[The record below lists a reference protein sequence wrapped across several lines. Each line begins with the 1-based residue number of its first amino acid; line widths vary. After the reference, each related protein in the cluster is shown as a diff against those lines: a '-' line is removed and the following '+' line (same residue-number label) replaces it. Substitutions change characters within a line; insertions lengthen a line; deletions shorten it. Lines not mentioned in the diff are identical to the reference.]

1 MFPSTMTITCTQN
14 KATSLLSDL
23 HLHRRKHEYMQV
35 WNFRVQRL
43 CKVFVF
49 PKYPPVREY
58 STHSRVFL
66 IQHYRNIL
74 RLSNYETCFYLYI
87 SILCLLA
94 VRRLH
99 VRFLLRFKQSISKLT
114 PVVFPPSCDCGRS
127 LELFP
132 HMSNRFW
139 ARYPNCTRCIHQCM
153 SLCLKCICFNA
164 ASTSHS
170 AGVSKHPCHMTT
182 AN

>member
-14 KATSLLSDL
+14 KATSLFSDL

-58 STHSRVFL
+58 STHSRFFL

-87 SILCLLA
+87 NTVSTRSQEASCSLLTA
-94 VRRLH
+94 FQTVDIKAHTRGVPPPAATVDAHWSFSHTCQIVSGRDT
-99 VRFLLRFKQSISKLT
+99 QIAPDASIS
-114 PVVFPPSCDCGRS
+114 V
-127 LELFP
+127 
-132 HMSNRFW
+132 
-139 ARYPNCTRCIHQCM
+139 
-153 SLCLKCICFNA
+153 
-164 ASTSHS
+164 
-170 AGVSKHPCHMTT
+170 
-182 AN
+182 

>member
-1 MFPSTMTITCTQN
+1 MSLDGDPLLLRPGRGKADLLWGCVRRLVSWVNGSMSEVRSVTLTSHSFTFSPRAHCCAASCSTWRRSRRSVLFPSTMTITCTQN

-35 WNFRVQRL
+35 WNFGVQRL

-99 VRFLLRFKQSISKLT
+99 VRFLLRFKQSI
-114 PVVFPPSCDCGRS
+114 
-127 LELFP
+127 
-132 HMSNRFW
+132 
-139 ARYPNCTRCIHQCM
+139 
-153 SLCLKCICFNA
+153 
-164 ASTSHS
+164 
-170 AGVSKHPCHMTT
+170 
-182 AN
+182 